1 MPAAYDSYNYQD
13 YWEDRQ
19 YEHMSEVS
27 VIKGFLD
34 LIPRIKK
41 IIEIGGGFGR
51 MVPYYAFRAKSVTLT
66 DPSASLLSQARE
78 LLFSHP
84 NVNFIQSKIENFDTK
99 FRASNFDLAIMIRV
113 MHHSTN
119 PGMVIKNIARILK
132 PQGYFILEFANKIH
146 FKNVFKNAIHGNL
159 TYLADITPEDRRSKK
174 MIKKGTLPFVNY
186 HPDEIK
192 NLLKENGFKIL
203 EVMSVSN
210 IRSPFLKRYLPLSIL
225 ILLEKLLQKP
235 LSYLNFGP
243 SIFILSRKMG

>member
-1 MPAAYDSYNYQD
+1 MPAAYDTYDYQE

-78 LLFSHP
+78 LLPSHS
-84 NVNFIQSKIENFDTK
+84 NVNFVQSKIENFDSK
-99 FRASNFDLAIMIRV
+99 FRSSSFDLAIMIRV
-113 MHHSTN
+113 MHHVKS
-119 PGMVIKNIARILK
+119 PQVVIKRVARVLK

-146 FKNVFKNAIHGNL
+146 FVNVFKKAMQGNL
-159 TYLADITPEDRRSKK
+159 TYMADITPEDRRSAK
-174 MIKKGTLPFVNY
+174 MIKRGTLPFVNY

-192 NLLKENGFKIL
+192 SILKENGFKIL

-210 IRSPFLKRYLPLSIL
+210 IRSPFLKRHLPLSML
-225 ILLEKLLQKP
+225 MFMERLLQKP

-243 SIFILSRKMG
+243 SIFILARKIG